1 MGAEYVTSAHPLC
14 LMEKLALLESALWIG
29 IAIAAI
35 IGLVLLVKFISNTLN
50 SGSKTNEANP
60 NADQSVATASALK
73 LADPTLSDSERA
85 SALNQFFDTA
95 KDPNPQG
102 FFARLWSLF

>member
-1 MGAEYVTSAHPLC
+1 
-14 LMEKLALLESALWIG
+14 MEKLALLEGALWIG

-35 IGLVLLVKFISNTLN
+35 IGLVLLVKFISSSLD
-50 SGSKTNEANP
+50 SSKTTEANP
-60 NADQSVATASALK
+60 NVDESVATASALK
-73 LADPTLSDSERA
+73 LADPNLTDAERA

-102 FFARLWSLF
+102 FFGRLWSWL